1 MPNVSNIPTSVMDI
15 LVSLTRDLSNT
26 ALDHLVMRLYL
37 GWLVENPYAPTEQRE
52 EVISQINS
60 RLRRL
65 YRQRNQL
72 Q

>member
-26 ALDHLVMRLYL
+26 ALDHLIMRLYL
-37 GWLVENPYAPTEQRE
+37 GWLVENPYAPIEQRE
-52 EVISQINS
+52 RVISQINS
-60 RLRRL
+60 RLRKL
-65 YRQRNQL
+65 YQQRNQL

>member
-37 GWLVENPYAPTEQRE
+37 GWLVINPYAPTEQRE

>member
-37 GWLVENPYAPTEQRE
+37 GWLVKNPHAPIEQWE

>member
-37 GWLVENPYAPTEQRE
+37 GWLVENPYAPIEQRK

-60 RLRRL
+60 RLRRQ
-65 YRQRNQL
+65 YQQRNQL

>member
-37 GWLVENPYAPTEQRE
+37 GWLVENPYAPTEQRK